1 MWTDITHSFQSQ
13 TADSSSGFVFLSW
26 GCGQILDKKST
37 ADLHSFALDEGV
49 THANQG

>member
-26 GCGQILDKKST
+26 GCGQILDKKS
-37 ADLHSFALDEGV
+37 FALDEGV